1 MNLFGFNLKMFG
13 RRQLA
18 THPSLQDVPTDQMG
32 GNDTQSSYAAFD
44 WFQRQMEVE
53 AERRRRYET
62 YYRMDLTD
70 IVTMVADQYADDC
83 TATMPEIGHKVWF
96 DTPSQPIMGALQ
108 GLHKSLSLDE
118 NAFSLVRQL
127 ALYGDDFE
135 RTVYARGQGIKAIQ
149 WADPRKIQRQED
161 KYRRIVGFKQEGM
174 RFKQD
179 KNQEISWPWDY
190 VHFRMMGKDR
200 SNCYG
205 TSIFHGA
212 IRGWKQLMMA
222 EDELLFYRLNRRY
235 DRDHHYVD
243 TGTNDEVEGRRILE
257 RYMKRFRRQEFGD
270 PNQKQYEFNFRP
282 VSPSDDLFIPVHE
295 GSNTRVERVAGNPMA
310 GEIRDLIYYLD
321 KYFGAVK
328 TPKEMFGFL
337 GDDAQMK
344 VLDLKKKLTSQNI
357 VYARSVQRVQHAFKA
372 GIRELGEIHLDLL
385 DNDPESTQ
393 YDYSRPENEFKVKME
408 PVSYLAEYERLDLLQ
423 LRTGVATA
431 LLQLP
436 QVDPNINGYELTAY
450 VLKNVLQFSDVEV
463 QSMLQQ
469 AQAMP
474 ESKESKELGG
484 NDSLQRIGDA
494 VTASKTFAKLDSKH
508 AAILEAALSN
518 KAVLKSIAQTKLLFE
533 HRNVEPG
540 TDGSRRAAFKNKDTP
555 AVLEDVAGPG
565 DQDGWA
571 DLAEASR
578 PPEGRPR

>member
-18 THPSLQDVPTDQMG
+18 THPSLQDIPADQMG

-53 AERRRRYET
+53 SERRRRYET

-96 DTPSQPIMGALQ
+96 DTQSQPIMGALQ
-108 GLHKSLSLDE
+108 GLHRTLSLDE

-149 WADPRKIQRQED
+149 WADPRKVTRQED

-179 KNQEISWPWDY
+179 KNQDVSWPWDY

-357 VYARSVQRVQHAFKA
+357 VYARAVQRVQHAFKC
-372 GIRELGEIHLDLL
+372 GIRELAEIHLDLL
-385 DNDPESTQ
+385 DNNPESVQ
-393 YDYSRPENEFKVKME
+393 YDYTRPENEFKVKME
-408 PVSYLAEYERLDLLQ
+408 PVSYLAEYERLDLLT
-423 LRTGVATA
+423 LRTNVATA
-431 LLQLP
+431 MLAMP
-436 QVDPNINGYELTAY
+436 QEAANINGYELTAY

-463 QSMLQQ
+463 QAMLQQ
-469 AQAMP
+469 AAALP
-474 ESKESKELGG
+474 TATGESKEHGG

-494 VTASKTFAKLDSKH
+494 VTSPAVMAKVSKH
-508 AAILEAALSN
+508 AAILEAALKSP
-518 KAVLKSIAQTKLLFE
+518 AVLKSIAQTKLLFE
-533 HRNVEPG
+533 NRNVEPSNDG
-540 TDGSRRAAFKNKDTP
+540 TRRKAFKDVKDL
-555 AVLEDVAGPG
+555 VLEDVAGAG
-565 DQDGWA
+565 DQDGWS
-571 DLAEASR
+571 DLAAHSGT
-578 PPEGRPR
+578 PKGRPG